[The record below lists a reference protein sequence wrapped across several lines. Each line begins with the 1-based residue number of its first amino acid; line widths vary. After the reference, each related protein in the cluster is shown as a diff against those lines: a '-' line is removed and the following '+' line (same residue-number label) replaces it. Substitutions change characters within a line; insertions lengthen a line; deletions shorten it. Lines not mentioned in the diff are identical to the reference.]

1 VDLFAVDP
9 STRTPAAVRA
19 LPQGDRF
26 GYFSFPSLTG
36 DAALPEVFVKMLD
49 ASPLPGQGFW
59 LFSTALSNVAYSLVV
74 TDTANGRVQIYDG
87 RSFCGT
93 ADIQA
98 FPADPPHG
106 SVTSARSAESSTA
119 ARGSELTLL
128 SGRFRLTLS
137 ATNPFSGDAVAGV
150 AIPQAD
156 RFGYFSLPSLTGDS
170 TFPEVFVKMLDAT
183 SLPDGDF
190 WLFQSGLTSLPYTL
204 TVVDTTTGASGTYRH
219 DPIDPTQ
226 LCGIADTRVTRG
238 PAPTELRGDWVSVW
252 GSNDEVPAAIS
263 QSGDRL
269 SVFTSTPSESI
280 LFWFDGVL
288 GGLGS
293 VTGRFRTEYQ
303 GCRFEGNATGL
314 ATSSRIQVLA
324 QDMSGTCGGF
334 YQFALDLRPMTQGDT
349 DRSSDR

>member
-1 VDLFAVDP
+1 MPGTITCAFSGPVSAWTCSLWI
-9 STRTPAAVRA
+9 RA
-19 LPQGDRF
+19 RRRRPRSALCLKGDRF

-49 ASPLPGQGFW
+49 ATSLPDQGYW

-74 TDTANGRVQIYDG
+74 TDAASGRVQIYDG
-87 RSFCGT
+87 RAFCGT

-106 SVTSARSAESSTA
+106 SVTSAQRAKSSTVEPA
-119 ARGSELTLL
+119 SELTLL

-137 ATNPFSGDAVAGV
+137 ATDPFSGDAVAGV

-156 RFGYFSLPSLTGDS
+156 RFGYFQPSQPDRRLDLS
-170 TFPEVFVKMLDAT
+170 RVFVKMLDAT

-204 TVVDTTTGASGTYRH
+204 TVVDTATGASRTYRH

-226 LCGIADTRVTRG
+226 LCGSADTQVTTG

-252 GSNDEVPAAIS
+252 V
-263 QSGDRL
+263 
-269 SVFTSTPSESI
+269 
-280 LFWFDGVL
+280 
-288 GGLGS
+288 
-293 VTGRFRTEYQ
+293 
-303 GCRFEGNATGL
+303 
-314 ATSSRIQVLA
+314 
-324 QDMSGTCGGF
+324 
-334 YQFALDLRPMTQGDT
+334 RPMRHQ
-349 DRSSDR
+349 RQSVSPVIA